1 MRVAINS
8 NFERTT
14 WFSETSETGNIG
26 KSIGD
31 NIMAVNVNTNVSAM
45 TAQRFLNNATQAQN
59 TSMERLSSGFKIN
72 SAKDDAAGLQISNR
86 LNVQSRGLD
95 VAVRNANDGI
105 SIAQTAEGAMKET
118 TGILQRMRDLSL
130 QSANGANSKDDR
142 VAIQEEVTSL
152 NDELNRIAETTSFGG
167 NKLLNGTYETKS
179 FQIGADNGEAVMLS
193 LKDMRSD
200 NAQMGGNSYVAENG
214 KDKNWGVQEGSNDLS
229 ITLND
234 KKTGEQTINISAKAG
249 DDIEE
254 LATYINGQTDKVT
267 ASVDEDGRLQIFTD
281 NNTISGPASFG
292 GSLASELGI
301 GEAKQETVSDID
313 VTSVGG
319 SQQSVAILDSAL
331 KYVDSHRAEL
341 GAFQNRFGH
350 AISNLDNINENVNA
364 SASRIK
370 DTDFAKETTA
380 MTKSQILSQASSS
393 ILAQAKQAPNA
404 ALSLLG

>member
-1 MRVAINS
+1 
-8 NFERTT
+8 
-14 WFSETSETGNIG
+14 
-26 KSIGD
+26 
-31 NIMAVNVNTNVSAM
+31 MAVNVNTNVSAM
-45 TAQRFLNNATQAQN
+45 TAQRYLNNANSAQQ

-105 SIAQTAEGAMKET
+105 SIAQTAEGAMNET
-118 TGILQRMRDLSL
+118 TNILQRMRDLSL
-130 QSANGANSKDDR
+130 QSANGSNSKAER
-142 VAIQEEVTSL
+142 VAIQEEVTAL

-167 NKLLNGTYETKS
+167 NKLLNGTHGAKS
-179 FQIGADNGEAVMLS
+179 FQIGADNGEAVMLE

-200 NAQMGGNSYVAENG
+200 NKMMGGVSYQAESSKG
-214 KDKNWGVQEGSNDLS
+214 KDWNVAQGKNDLKIS
-229 ITLND
+229 LTD
-234 KKTGEQTINISAKAG
+234 SFGQEQEININAKAG

-254 LATYINGQTDKVT
+254 LATYINGQTDLVK
-267 ASVDEDGRLQIFTD
+267 ASVDQDGKLQIFAG
-281 NNTISGPASFG
+281 NNKVEGEVSFSGGLSG
-292 GSLASELGI
+292 ELGL
-301 GEAKQETVSDID
+301 GDVKKNVTVDTID

-319 SQQSVAILDSAL
+319 AQESVAIIDAAL

-341 GAFQNRFGH
+341 GAFQNRFNH

-364 SASRIK
+364 SKSRIK

-393 ILAQAKQAPNA
+393 ILAQAKQAPNS

>member
-1 MRVAINS
+1 
-8 NFERTT
+8 
-14 WFSETSETGNIG
+14 
-26 KSIGD
+26 
-31 NIMAVNVNTNVSAM
+31 MAVNVNTNVSAM
-45 TAQRFLNNATQAQN
+45 TAQRYLNNANAAQQ

-105 SIAQTAEGAMKET
+105 SIAQTAEGAMNET
-118 TGILQRMRDLSL
+118 TNILQRMRDLSL
-130 QSANGANSKDDR
+130 QSANGSNSKAER
-142 VAIQEEVTSL
+142 VAIQEEVTAL

-167 NKLLNGTYETKS
+167 NKLLNGTHGAKS
-179 FQIGADNGEAVMLS
+179 FQIGADNGEAVMLE

-200 NAQMGGNSYVAENG
+200 NKMMGGVSYQAESGKG
-214 KDKNWGVQEGSNDLS
+214 KDWNVTQGKNDLKIS
-229 ITLND
+229 LTD
-234 KKTGEQTINISAKAG
+234 SFGQEQEININAKAG

-254 LATYINGQTDKVT
+254 LATYINGQTDLVK
-267 ASVDEDGRLQIFTD
+267 ASVDQDGKLQIFAG
-281 NNTISGPASFG
+281 NNKVEGEVSFSGGLSG
-292 GSLASELGI
+292 ELGL
-301 GEAKQETVSDID
+301 GDDKKNVTVDTID

-319 SQQSVAILDSAL
+319 AQESVAIIDAAL

-341 GAFQNRFGH
+341 GAFQNRFNH

-364 SASRIK
+364 SKSRIK

-393 ILAQAKQAPNA
+393 ILAQAKQAPNS

>member
-1 MRVAINS
+1 
-8 NFERTT
+8 
-14 WFSETSETGNIG
+14 
-26 KSIGD
+26 
-31 NIMAVNVNTNVSAM
+31 MAVNVNTNVSAM
-45 TAQRFLNNATQAQN
+45 TAQRYLNNANSAQQ

-105 SIAQTAEGAMKET
+105 SIAQTAEGAMNET
-118 TGILQRMRDLSL
+118 TNILQRMRDLSL
-130 QSANGANSKDDR
+130 QSANGSNSKAER
-142 VAIQEEVTSL
+142 VAIQEEVTAL

-167 NKLLNGTYETKS
+167 NKLLNGTHGAKS
-179 FQIGADNGEAVMLS
+179 FQIGADNGEAVMLE

-200 NAQMGGNSYVAENG
+200 NKMMGGVSYQAESGKG
-214 KDKNWGVQEGSNDLS
+214 KDWNVAQGQNDLKIS
-229 ITLND
+229 LTD
-234 KKTGEQTINISAKAG
+234 SFGQEQEININAKAG

-254 LATYINGQTDKVT
+254 LATYINGQTDLVK
-267 ASVDEDGRLQIFTD
+267 ASVDQDGKLQIFAG
-281 NNTISGPASFG
+281 NNKVEGEVSFSGGLSG
-292 GSLASELGI
+292 ELGL
-301 GEAKQETVSDID
+301 GDDKKNVTVDTID

-319 SQQSVAILDSAL
+319 AQESVAIIDAAL

-341 GAFQNRFGH
+341 GAFQNRFNH

-364 SASRIK
+364 SKSRIK

-393 ILAQAKQAPNA
+393 ILAQAKQAPNS